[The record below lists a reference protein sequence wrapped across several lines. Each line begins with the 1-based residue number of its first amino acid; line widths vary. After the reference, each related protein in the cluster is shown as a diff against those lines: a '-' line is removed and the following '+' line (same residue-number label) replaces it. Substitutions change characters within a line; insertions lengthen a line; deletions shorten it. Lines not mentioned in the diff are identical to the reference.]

1 MSLGG
6 LFGPDAWG
14 AEEIVEDDVRVQLP
28 TDLAPG
34 RYRVQA
40 KMLRIANQPNQEL
53 RDYFFD
59 DDIYQGVR
67 VGEVTVEE
75 WDGH

>member
-1 MSLGG
+1 MILGG

-14 AEEIVEDDVRVQLP
+14 TDEMVEDDVRVQLP
-28 TDLAPG
+28 TDLAGG

-40 KMLRIANQPNQEL
+40 KMLRIANQPNHEF
-53 RDYFFD
+53 RDFFYD

-67 VGEVTVEE
+67 IGEITIEP